1 MVIAVDFDGTITT
14 ENIFPEIGELRPHV
28 KEAIKKLQAHGHEV
42 ILWTCR
48 EGIYLEKAVS
58 WLHEHDINLSGYN
71 FSPYQLQSRKIVAD
85 VYIDDKNVF
94 MVDDVDWYKIEK
106 YLLSLPEK
114 QVKIKEY
121 KINSGK
127 IKERENDY

>member
-1 MVIAVDFDGTITT
+1 MVIAVDFDGTITDK
-14 ENIFPEIGELRPHV
+14 NVFPDIGPM
-28 KEAIKKLQAHGHEV
+28 KEHSIAALKNLQCHGHKI

-48 EGIYLEKAVS
+48 EGKYLEDAVNA
-58 WLHEHDINLSGYN
+58 LQQEDLFVDGVN

-106 YLLSLPEK
+106 YILGLQEK
-114 QVKIKEY
+114 KVEIKKYE
-121 KINSGK
+121 
-127 IKERENDY
+127 

>member
-1 MVIAVDFDGTITT
+1 MVIAIDFDGCITT
-14 ENIFPEIGELRPHV
+14 ENCFPDISEPRPYV
-28 KEAIKKLQAHGHEV
+28 VEAIKHLQAAGHKC

-48 EGIYLEKAVS
+48 EGIYLEKAVC

-94 MVDDVDWYKIEK
+94 MIDDVDWHKIEE
-106 YLLSLPEK
+106 YILSLDNGE
-114 QVKIKEY
+114 VKIVSY
-121 KINSGK
+121 N
-127 IKERENDY
+127 